1 MFSHTMPGA
10 NDIDASKRFYDAAG
24 LGAKPGRVDDKGR
37 VIYMNNGILLLLT
50 RPINGAPA
58 THANGATTSF
68 AASSPSRWMPG
79 MRQGLRMVA

>member
-10 NDIDASKRFYDAAG
+10 NDIDASKRFYAAAR
-24 LGAKPGRVDDKGR
+24 LGAKPGRVDDKG
-37 VIYMNNGILLLLT
+37 ILLLLT
-50 RPINGAPA
+50 RSINGAPA